1 MPGWLLALLLLL
13 SLAMGVA
20 AGILIQRRRLPGRLR
35 RRVLSAV
42 ASSRKQVARSRN
54 GRVSLEVRGSG
65 HGDDAT
71 SPNTERDGH
80 HIFRTLELP
89 ISELAL
95 VLIDVWADHPV
106 KGWAERAD
114 ENMRTK
120 LLPLVQAARE
130 HGVLVIHCPHGES
143 PHPLVRPLP
152 TELVLD
158 GLGEK
163 ARLVEALRQRGIRR
177 LLYAGYASNMCI
189 LTRPT
194 GIIEMARL
202 GYEIVFVRDASLA
215 IEAPEFLDGQLTH
228 GVATYMVETNWGV
241 TTEVDQV
248 LAALKTA

>member
-1 MPGWLLALLLLL
+1 LSGLLLVLFLPL

-20 AGILIQRRRLPGRLR
+20 AGILIQRRRLPARLR
-35 RRVLSAV
+35 RRALSAL
-42 ASSRKQVARSRN
+42 ASSRGQSARS
-54 GRVSLEVRGSG
+54 GSKRVSLEVRGSG

-71 SPNTERDGH
+71 SPSTERDGH
-80 HIFRTLELP
+80 HIYRTLELP

-114 ENMRTK
+114 ENMRTR

-130 HGVLVIHCPHGES
+130 HGVLVIHCPHGRATS
-143 PHPLVRPLP
+143 PLLPPLP
-152 TELVLD
+152 DEPVLD
-158 GLGEK
+158 DPAGGTRMVKTLQ
-163 ARLVEALRQRGIRR
+163 QRGVNY
-177 LLYAGYASNMCI
+177 LLYAGYSSNMCV

-194 GIIEMARL
+194 GIIEMARQ

-248 LAALKTA
+248 LAALETA

>member
-1 MPGWLLALLLLL
+1 MALLLLL
-13 SLAMGVA
+13 SIAMGVA
-20 AGILIQRRRLPGRLR
+20 AGILIQRRRLPARLR

-42 ASSRKQVARSRN
+42 TSSKKRVARSRN
-54 GRVSLEVRGSG
+54 GRISLEVRGSN

-130 HGVLVIHCPHGES
+130 HGVLVVHCPHGRSTS
-143 PHPLVRPLP
+143 PLLSPLPDEPVQDDSAEGTPLVKTLQ
-152 TELVLD
+152 
-158 GLGEK
+158 
-163 ARLVEALRQRGIRR
+163 QRGVNY
-177 LLYAGYASNMCI
+177 LLYAGYSSNMCV

-194 GIIEMARL
+194 GIIEMARQ
-202 GYEIVFVRDASLA
+202 GYEILFVRDASLA

-228 GVATYMVETNWGV
+228 RVATYMVETNWGV